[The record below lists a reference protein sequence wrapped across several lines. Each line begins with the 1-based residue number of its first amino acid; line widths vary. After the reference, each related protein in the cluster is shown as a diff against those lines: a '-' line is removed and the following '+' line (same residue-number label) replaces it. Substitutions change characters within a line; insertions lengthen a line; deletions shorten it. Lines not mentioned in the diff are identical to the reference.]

1 MSVEKRLIQLLK
13 DSNKGPMR
21 ARDLSRKLEIPRE
34 ELKELL
40 ARLEKD
46 GHIYRVRGNRY
57 AAPDRI
63 NLVTGRL
70 SVIRSGD
77 GFVAPRDGAGDDV
90 FVPMRALESGMDG
103 DLVVARIEG
112 RPKGRNPEGRI
123 LKVLERAHPTLVG
136 HFHRGKKLNTV
147 RPLDPRMGAEILI
160 PPGDEGE
167 ALHGEVVVVRLVHFG
182 DRHRNPL
189 GEVDKVLGPPDAQGV
204 DVLSILH
211 SHGLPLEFPPEVEA
225 WVDREGPRLAKEG
238 GKNREDLRDLEV
250 FTIDPPDARDHDD
263 ALSVTPGP
271 GDTREIGIHIADVS
285 HFVPQGSPVDLE
297 ALERGT
303 SVYLVDQVV
312 PMLPHTLSSDLC
324 SLKPGA
330 DRFAISLFVLVD
342 DSGRVRSHRFA
353 RTLIR
358 SRAHLTYQDV
368 EDVLPHHDSPAPSQ
382 GDTNGWEISG
392 EAVRLR
398 DTLVELAGLARV
410 LRKKRT
416 ERGSLDFDLPEARV
430 VLDERGAPVDIQRVV
445 QLQSHSLVEE
455 FMLLANELVAREA
468 LARKLPIPFR
478 VHEPPVTQKMDQIRP
493 TLASLG
499 YQLPHG
505 KVGARNLQ
513 SILSASQG
521 KSHEKLVS
529 TLLLRSLTRARYSE
543 ENVGH
548 FGLASKAYT
557 HFTSPI
563 RRYPDLM
570 VHRVLVEAVLEGRSI
585 PESWGGENLKLAAEQ
600 ASRREQVAQAAE
612 RDSIDLK
619 KVEFMERH
627 LGEEF
632 HGTVSGVVAFG
643 FFVLLDEVFVDG
655 LVHVSSLEDDYYEFQ
670 ENRFALRGVRK
681 GRTIQL
687 GDRVKVQVS
696 RVDKEERK
704 VDFLLQSV

>member
-1 MSVEKRLIQLLK
+1 MSVEDRLIQLLK
-13 DSNKGPMR
+13 DSNKGPLR
-21 ARDLSRKLEIPRE
+21 ARDLARQLEIPRD
-34 ELKELL
+34 ELRDLL

-46 GHIYRVRGNRY
+46 GHIYKVRGNRY
-57 AAPDRI
+57 AAPDLI

-77 GFVAPRDGAGDDV
+77 GFVAPRDGVGDDV
-90 FVPMRALESGMDG
+90 FVPLRRLESGMDG

-112 RPKGRNPEGRI
+112 RPKGRNPEGRV
-123 LKVLERAHPTLVG
+123 LKILERAHPTLVG

-147 RPLDPRMGAEILI
+147 RPLDLRMGAEVLI

-182 DRHRNPL
+182 DRHRSPL
-189 GEVDKVLGPPDAQGV
+189 GEVERVLGPPDAPGV

-225 WVDREGPRLAKEG
+225 WVDREGPRLAREG
-238 GKNREDLRDLEV
+238 GETRRDLRELEV

-263 ALSVTPGP
+263 ALSVTPGQ
-271 GDTREIGIHIADVS
+271 GNTREIGIHIADVS

-330 DRFAISLFVLVD
+330 DRFAISLFVLMD
-342 DSGRVRSHRFA
+342 DAGRVRSHRFA
-353 RTLIR
+353 RTFIR

-368 EDVLPHHDSPAPSQ
+368 EDVLPMADQEDSSGKQ
-382 GDTNGWEISG
+382 VSGD
-392 EAVRLR
+392 ALRLR
-398 DTLVELAGLARV
+398 DTLVELAALARV

-416 ERGSLDFDLPEARV
+416 QRGSLDFDLPEARV
-430 VLDERGAPVDIQRVV
+430 VLDDRGAPVDIQRVV

-478 VHEPPVTQKMDQIRP
+478 VHEPPVAQKMDQIRS

-505 KVGARNLQ
+505 KVVARNLQ

-521 KSHEKLVS
+521 KAHEKLVS
-529 TLLLRSLTRARYSE
+529 TLLLRSLTRARYSD

-548 FGLASKAYT
+548 FGLASKAYA

-585 PESWGGENLKLAAEQ
+585 PESWGGETLKLAADQ

-612 RDSIDLK
+612 RDSIALK

-632 HGTVSGVVAFG
+632 EGTVSGVVAFG

-655 LVHVSSLEDDYYEFQ
+655 LVHVSSLDDDYYEFQ
-670 ENRFALRGVRK
+670 ETRFALRGVRK
-681 GRTIQL
+681 GRTIRL